1 MSLVTVVMS
10 LVRAHGANDTPY
22 LGRGTVVFTPMTH
35 GTYQGSMRAATP
47 VTAYV
52 KDGVM
57 TPVELVP
64 GPWEVVIRPAIGKPW
79 PKMVIKIEE
88 DMEEPVD
95 LATVA
100 PEVSFRGVNYAKGD
114 SAYIIAINNGFH
126 GSEEEWLD
134 SLEGESA
141 YEIAQ
146 THGYTGTE
154 TEWLASLEGPEGP
167 ASGLTL
173 SFPRPGIVRI
183 HDDFRPTR
191 IPWSTNPLAAA
202 AGRPITGLWY
212 DPQKG
217 VIYSGYGDWTK
228 NGDEIGVVTHTIG
241 GRADTVFFPA
251 KGSAQQYQP
260 LNRAGA
266 YTEAIQYFTRIGDAV
281 YIPHIDG
288 AGFWEGC
295 GYITNSGG
303 TWHEESLPG
312 QAIHVFQ
319 IISTDDGM
327 WACGSSIHSNQVD
340 AGATLWFRPT
350 GGEWSIRYRAPV
362 SGDMSFSR
370 YYKML
375 VEDGRVCVRDHYTDS
390 QVLRFTT
397 TDMDK
402 RDMKSTDGSWAVYA
416 TNEIRVENS
425 IYRGNA
431 NGVITRESV
440 SL

>member
-1 MSLVTVVMS
+1 M
-10 LVRAHGANDTPY
+10 LVRVYGRVVHPHGVNETTPITGDGVIEYVRSGVGRLDGAVHGGDRHRVSYTGGVVEDDY
-22 LGRGTVVFTPMTH
+22 LAPGEWL
-35 GTYQGSMRAATP
+35 
-47 VTAYV
+47 AYV
-52 KDGVM
+52 YPSKASEQGRSYSMTLGIPETGEITLGDALGV
-57 TPVELVP
+57 
-64 GPWEVVIRPAIGKPW
+64 VVDD
-79 PKMVIKIEE
+79 KII
-88 DMEEPVD
+88 V
-95 LATVA
+95 
-100 PEVSFRGVNYAKGD
+100 KGE
-114 SAYIIAINNGFH
+114 SGQ
-126 GSEEEWLD
+126 
-134 SLEGESA
+134 SA

-146 THGYTGTE
+146 IHGYTGTE
-154 TEWLASLEGPEGP
+154 AEWLESLEGPEGP

-173 SFPRPGIVRI
+173 SFPRPGIVRL

-202 AGRPITGLWY
+202 AERPITGLWY
-212 DPQKG
+212 DEQEG

-295 GYITNSGG
+295 GYITNEGG

-312 QAIHVFQ
+312 QAVHVFQ

-327 WACGSSIHSNQVD
+327 WACGSSIHPNQVD

-375 VEDGRVCVRDHYTDS
+375 VEDGRVCVRDHYTDD

-402 RDMKSTDGSWAVYA
+402 RDMVPEDGSWAVYA
-416 TNEIRVENS
+416 SNEIRVENS

-440 SL
+440 S